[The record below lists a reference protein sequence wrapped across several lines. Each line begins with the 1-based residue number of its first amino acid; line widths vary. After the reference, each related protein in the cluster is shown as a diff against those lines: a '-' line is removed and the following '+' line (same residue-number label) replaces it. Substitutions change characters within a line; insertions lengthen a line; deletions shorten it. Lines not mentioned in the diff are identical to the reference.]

1 MVAKC
6 TSLTF
11 SKAARTFVVCSST
24 GSRVTN
30 AAHAHYRATSH
41 FSSLDG
47 LRCLSILP
55 VVWHHSTPRPLPGL
69 LGKGPAG
76 VDLFFC
82 ISGFLITTLLLREKA
97 RSGSIQL
104 LDFYVRRA
112 LRILPLYYATLLSY
126 LVFASFLPADS
137 PQRAHFFRTLPLY
150 ATFTA
155 NWFGN
160 FGVSHAILFSFAW
173 SLCIEEQFYAF
184 WPWFVQKLSGPSAL
198 AAMLAILTIDL
209 LTERGTLSWLIA
221 PGGQAFRIVTS
232 FATPIGLGAILALL
246 LDDERSFSWV
256 ARALAAT
263 WSAPIAV
270 AAVCTLLCWPSA
282 SLLAFQLALMA
293 LVGACVIREQNGLS
307 FLLEARAPSYIGR
320 VSYGIYLLNLTAIG
334 SVRRLF
340 PAQATSA
347 SFVFALSFPLALALA
362 ALSQRYLE
370 APFLRLRARFRG
382 SRAALPVLPV

>member
-1 MVAKC
+1 M
-6 TSLTF
+6 
-11 SKAARTFVVCSST
+11 
-24 GSRVTN
+24 
-30 AAHAHYRATSH
+30 
-41 FSSLDG
+41 
-47 LRCLSILP
+47 SILP

-82 ISGFLITTLLLREKA
+82 ISGFLITTLLVREKA
-97 RSGSIQL
+97 RVGRIQL
-104 LDFYVRRA
+104 VDFYVRRA
-112 LRILPLYYATLLSY
+112 LRILPLYYATLLAY
-126 LVFASFLPADS
+126 VVFASCLPVDT

-155 NWFGN
+155 NWFGD

-184 WPWFVQKLSGPSAL
+184 WPWLVHKLSGRSAL
-198 AAMLAILTIDL
+198 LVMLSIVVIDL

-246 LDDERSFSWV
+246 LDGERSF
-256 ARALAAT
+256 ALLVSALGAT
-263 WSAPIAV
+263 WSAPVAL
-270 AAVCTLLCWPSA
+270 AAVCVLLVSPSA
-282 SLLAFQLALMA
+282 PLLAFQLALTA

-307 FLLEARAPSYIGR
+307 LVLETRAASYIGR
-320 VSYGIYLLNLTAIG
+320 VSYGLYLLNLTAIG

-340 PAQATSA
+340 PAQAASA
-347 SFVFALSFPLALALA
+347 SFVFALSFPLALGLA
-362 ALSQRYLE
+362 ALSHRYLE

-382 SRAALPVLPV
+382 PRSALPAVSV